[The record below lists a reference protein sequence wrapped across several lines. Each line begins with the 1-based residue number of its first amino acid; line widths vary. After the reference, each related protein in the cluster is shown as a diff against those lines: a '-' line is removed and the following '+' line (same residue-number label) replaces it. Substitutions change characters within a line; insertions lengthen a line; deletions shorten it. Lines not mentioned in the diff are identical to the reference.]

1 MLNSWWT
8 PLLTVPMPC
17 VGVWSWEDHAW
28 FGVWEVVL
36 IVSSFIHN
44 PQLLRC
50 CTTLLTSLSC
60 APPPDRLTRSPIHKA
75 KGESYRITA
84 LSALCLPSSWDSISL
99 HQCYQESSMSH
110 GSVNSSHK
118 FQEQV
123 QALSSKHQS
132 RVGRQGSKVWSL
144 SPPTLSNARS
154 SKENFTEW
162 FL

>member
-1 MLNSWWT
+1 MNTFVDSSDALCGS
-8 PLLTVPMPC
+8 LELRRPC
-17 VGVWSWEDHAW
+17 LVWSVRGGSHCLEFYSQPSAPK
-28 FGVWEVVL
+28 VL
-36 IVSSFIHN
+36 YHSANIFE
-44 PQLLRC
+44 LC
-50 CTTLLTSLSC
+50 
-60 APPPDRLTRSPIHKA
+60 PPPDRLTRSPIHKA